1 MMITSFKLRNGKH
14 PQKKILGTK
23 LMKKIMSFGLAA
35 AFIAVSIMSA
45 QAMVR
50 YEDKYPKKIR
60 EVRITGFI
68 DYAPFGYTQHPDSKM
83 RGKFFSVYQPMI
95 DTFQKE
101 NNLKIIY
108 NLKKNDYEDLVA
120 AVRSGDIDMTLGM
133 YHETELY
140 KGLEAVYPSI
150 MSNPITVFMLPNR
163 INEVQKI
170 EDLKKLKGVGITKE
184 HYSDYVAEQIKQY
197 NLEMVDTPYEL
208 FERLFTKK
216 ADYIMV
222 SQYYGLVE
230 AIKLGLREQ
239 ISIAKQTLWKMP
251 LFIGVS
257 KISPQ
262 RKLIT
267 QKLTRFS
274 EDPKNQQLIE
284 DYLKQMIAD
293 FEKEYNGVVPPTFG
307 LEKDAPQ
314 KNDEQK

>member
-14 PQKKILGTK
+14 PKKTILGTK
-23 LMKKIMSFGLAA
+23 LMKKIISFGLAA

-68 DYAPFGYTQHPDSKM
+68 DYAPFGYTQHPNSKM

-120 AVRSGDIDMTLGM
+120 AVRSGDIDMILGM

-184 HYSDYVAEQIKQY
+184 HYSDYVAEQIK
-197 NLEMVDTPYEL
+197 
-208 FERLFTKK
+208 
-216 ADYIMV
+216 
-222 SQYYGLVE
+222 
-230 AIKLGLREQ
+230 
-239 ISIAKQTLWKMP
+239 
-251 LFIGVS
+251 
-257 KISPQ
+257 
-262 RKLIT
+262 
-267 QKLTRFS
+267 
-274 EDPKNQQLIE
+274 
-284 DYLKQMIAD
+284 
-293 FEKEYNGVVPPTFG
+293 
-307 LEKDAPQ
+307 
-314 KNDEQK
+314 